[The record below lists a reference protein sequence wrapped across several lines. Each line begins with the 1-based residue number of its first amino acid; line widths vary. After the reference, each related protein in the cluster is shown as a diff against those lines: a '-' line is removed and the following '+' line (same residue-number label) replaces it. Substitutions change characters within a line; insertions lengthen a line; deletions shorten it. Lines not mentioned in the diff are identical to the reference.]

1 VAACRSC
8 TSGTGTR
15 RLGAAG
21 PPRGTTSTRLAA
33 GWMLRAW
40 ARNSTA
46 GAAVIAEAAITSATG
61 LPAARSS
68 RRRPRAD
75 SGEASLMIR

>member
-1 VAACRSC
+1 
-8 TSGTGTR
+8 
-15 RLGAAG
+15 
-21 PPRGTTSTRLAA
+21 
-33 GWMLRAW
+33 MLRAW